1 MIEYDFLDATVELG
15 KMAISELRHSNGTDT
30 PATAK
35 DFLDT
40 YSVLLNRVNKE
51 FNIVRK
57 ELNKQN
63 NW

>member
-1 MIEYDFLDATVELG
+1 MIEDDFLVATVALG
-15 KMAISELRHSNGTDT
+15 TMAMSELRHSNGTET
-30 PATAK
+30 PETAK
-35 DFLDT
+35 DFIDT
-40 YSVLLNRVNKE
+40 YSVLLNKVNKE